1 LANLDLNA
9 LIFGGQHTPAQLLCL
24 EKNVD
29 KENVDSASSFCPD
42 IGRNRSAERCRILL
56 KGLALLDFRP
66 VFGSQSRLRAMPLF
80 KYRFLYRFLFLT
92 AYCAAV
98 LWLSGCGGGSSTQ
111 PRRITDPAPPPVAEG
126 EVSDTAASIIPTL
139 EERVRE
145 NPEDFVAY
153 NKLSGYYLQRM
164 RETGDAKYLDLATR
178 AAQASIKILP
188 AENNAGAL
196 SARAQV
202 EFAAHD
208 FTGARDHAIQLV
220 RMDPRKSQSYL
231 ILVDSL
237 IELGDYAQATEVFR
251 QIQQLGGGGIGGE
264 TRLARFDMLR
274 GKTDN
279 ARSRLENV
287 LASTLQQVPRE
298 RETVAWCRW
307 QLGELAFS
315 LGKYEDAERRHREAL
330 MDFPDYYR
338 AIAGLAHAL
347 AARGDM
353 TSATTEAERAVRV
366 LPDPTFVAMLG
377 DIYRASEREK
387 EAQAQYA
394 LVEQIA
400 RLNDSS
406 GTLYNRQLALFY
418 ADHEIKTEQAYKL
431 ASKEYEVRR
440 DIYGADAVAW
450 TALKA
455 GRVPEAQKTIREAL
469 RLGTQDARLFYH
481 AGMIARAAG
490 DTAGA
495 RDYLKR
501 ALDLSPQFDPVQ
513 APLARK
519 ALQD

>member
-1 LANLDLNA
+1 MLPFTNRFAFLLLACVA
-9 LIFGGQHTPAQLLCL
+9 T
-24 EKNVD
+24 
-29 KENVDSASSFCPD
+29 
-42 IGRNRSAERCRILL
+42 
-56 KGLALLDFRP
+56 
-66 VFGSQSRLRAMPLF
+66 
-80 KYRFLYRFLFLT
+80 
-92 AYCAAV
+92 
-98 LWLSGCGGGSSTQ
+98 LWLSGCGGG
-111 PRRITDPAPPPVAEG
+111 PRTETPRTADAAAPPVAEV
-126 EVSDTAASIIPTL
+126 EAANSAASIILTL
-139 EERVRE
+139 EERVRD
-145 NPEDFVAY
+145 NPEDFIAY

-164 RETGDAKYLDLATR
+164 RETGDAKYLDLASR

-188 AENNAGAL
+188 AESNAGAL
-196 SARAQV
+196 SALAQV

-208 FTGARDHAIQLV
+208 FTAARDHAIQLV
-220 RMDPRKSQSYL
+220 RSDPRKSQSYL
-231 ILVDSL
+231 ILGDAL
-237 IELGDYAQATEVFR
+237 IELGDYAQATEVFG
-251 QIQQLGGGGIGGE
+251 QIQQVGGGGIGGE

-274 GKTDN
+274 GKTDK
-279 ARSRLENV
+279 ARYRLENV
-287 LASTLQQVPRE
+287 LALALQEVPRE
-298 RETVAWCRW
+298 RETIAWCRW

-315 LGKYEDAERRHREAL
+315 LGNYENAERRYREAL
-330 MDFPDYYR
+330 TDFPDYYR
-338 AIAGLAHAL
+338 AVAGLARAH
-347 AARGDM
+347 AARGDL

-366 LPDPTFVAMLG
+366 LPDPSFVAALG
-377 DIYRASEREK
+377 DVYRASGRER

-406 GTLYNRQLALFY
+406 GPLYNRQLALFY
-418 ADHEIKTEQAYKL
+418 ADHEMKAEQAYKL

-490 DTAGA
+490 NSDEA
-495 RDYLKR
+495 RHYLKL